1 MKVKICANKN
11 IYDAESCLLAGA
23 DIIGILVG
31 QEHSSNDFI
40 TKEEAKEITKYINGR
55 CDVSLVTHLEEADK
69 IIKLTK
75 YIGNNIIQLHSN
87 IEETEVE
94 KIKKELSNIKLVRL
108 IHVSKDGKIK
118 TNIKNMKYVDYY
130 ILDSFNLETN
140 QVGGTGLKFNW
151 EKGKEIIEK
160 LNKPTFL
167 AGGLNPENV
176 KEAINI
182 VNPYGVDV
190 NSGCKTNGTKDR
202 TKVIEFVRNAKK

>member
-176 KEAINI
+176 KGAINI

>member
-1 MKVKICANKN
+1 MKVKICANKT
-11 IYDAESCLLAGA
+11 IYDAESCLIARA
-23 DIIGILVG
+23 DIIGVLVG
-31 QEHSSNDFI
+31 QKHASSDFI
-40 TKEEAKEITKYINGR
+40 DKEQAKEIVEYVNNR
-55 CDVSLVTHLEEADK
+55 CDIALVTHLEKADD

-87 IEETEVE
+87 ISEAEVE
-94 KIKKELSNIKLVRL
+94 KIKKELPNIKLMRL
-108 IHVSKDGKIK
+108 IHVSKDGKIIA
-118 TNIKNMKYVDYY
+118 NIESIKNVDYY

-140 QVGGTGLKFNW
+140 QVGGTGLKFDW

-167 AGGLNPENV
+167 AGGLNPNNV
-176 KEAINI
+176 KEAIKI